1 MARGAVIDKYLAR
14 YAADESAAASAIGA
28 ASGDGYEHVCVI
40 PAMAESAE
48 LLAGVSGPRTRGR
61 WLCVVVVNAPEDASA
76 SVYAQNRALLADLRA
91 AGASAISVP
100 APAPM
105 FLSRPPAAPD
115 SGPDVLVIDRSSPG
129 HRLPAKQGVGL
140 ARRIGGD
147 VALALIA
154 AGTVRSRWIHMT
166 DADVT
171 LPDDYFEATA
181 RAPAGAVAATYRFW
195 HEDCGDP
202 LVDTATGLYEV
213 YLRYHRL
220 GLLWAGSPYRWHT
233 IGSTLAVTADA
244 YAAVR
249 GVPRRSAGEDFYLVD
264 KLVKLGQLF
273 EPATAPISIRARR
286 SDRVPFG
293 TGAATNTLTAG
304 LADERPYCVYH
315 PRVYALLRAWLGA
328 LRALASAPGATAAAT
343 ESPRDAH
350 VDGALRSPALTAAL
364 RRSSAASEDPITD
377 AEVQRLTAALCA
389 LGAPAAVRAARAQ
402 VRPGSARE
410 RRLMGWFDGYRTFKL
425 IHALRDSGWPSVPW
439 QRALEDAPFSP
450 ALPPQL
456 APDDGAGPAGDPHAG
471 LRERLRRLRQ
481 ALMAEEQR
489 AGAQ

>member
-14 YAADESAAASAIGA
+14 YAADESAAANAIAA
-28 ASGDGYEHVCVI
+28 ASGAHYEHVCVI

-48 LLAGVSGPRTRGR
+48 LLAGVSGPRARGR
-61 WLCVVVVNAPEDASA
+61 WLCIIVVNAPEDASA
-76 SVYAQNRALLADLRA
+76 AVYAQNRALLADLRA
-91 AGASAISVP
+91 TGADAIAVP

-105 FLSRPPAAPD
+105 FLCRQPAAPN
-115 SGPDVLVIDRSSPG
+115 SGPDVLVIDRSIPG

-154 AGTVRSRWIHMT
+154 AGAVRSRWIHMT
-166 DADVT
+166 DADVM

-181 RAPAGAVAATYRFW
+181 GAPTDAVAATYRFW

-202 LVDTATGLYEV
+202 LIDTATGLYEV

-264 KLVKLGQLF
+264 KLVKLGHLF
-273 EPATAPISIRARR
+273 EPETAPISIRARR

-315 PRVYALLRAWLGA
+315 PRIYALLRVWLGA
-328 LRALASAPGATAAAT
+328 LRAFASEPSATQTTT
-343 ESPRDAH
+343 ESPRDAGLDH
-350 VDGALRSPALTAAL
+350 AQLSAALTAA
-364 RRSSAASEDPITD
+364 RARARAASDGSITN
-377 AEVQRLTAALCA
+377 AEIQRLTAALCD
-389 LGAPAAVRAARAQ
+389 LGAPAAVRAAQAEA
-402 VRPGSARE
+402 RPGPARE

-456 APDDGAGPAGDPHAG
+456 APDDAARSAREPYAR
-471 LRERLRRLRQ
+471 LREHLCQLRR
-481 ALMAEEQR
+481 ALMEEERR
-489 AGAQ
+489 ASRP